1 LGEGC
6 LQDLLLECHQAVQD
20 AGGCFSAEQAD
31 AFRLRSLTLLQQ
43 ADTECPPPNPDPSPP
58 RRGRQKRSKS
68 RNLLE
73 RLRDFEDQ
81 TLRFMTDSRAPFTN
95 NQAENDIRMPKVHPK
110 ISGCFRS
117 RECATM
123 FCRIRSYLSTCRK
136 HGISSTRALSSL
148 FQPRPLNFVDFFAP
162 QPATT
167 SGTAE

>member
-1 LGEGC
+1 MGEGC
-6 LQDLLLECHQAVQD
+6 LQDLLLECNHTVQQ
-20 AGGCFSAEQAD
+20 AGGCLDAAQAEI
-31 AFRLRSLTLLQQ
+31 FRIRYRTLLQQ

-73 RLRDFEDQ
+73 RLRDFEDE

-95 NQAENDIRMPKVHPK
+95 NQGENDIRMTKVHQK

-117 RECATM
+117 PEGAKM

-136 HGISSTRALSSL
+136 QGISSTRALTSL
-148 FQPRPLNFVDFFAP
+148 FQPRPLDFAAFFTT
-162 QPATT
+162 QPTT
-167 SGTAE
+167 NQQDG